1 MNSIHLLP
9 KFIVISKKNICGNMV
24 HPKDGDCTNVGIDS
38 NSISWKS
45 QIKHS

>member
-1 MNSIHLLP
+1 MNSINILP
-9 KFIVISKKNICGNMV
+9 KFIVICGNMV